1 MCQDTTYD
9 ESENA
14 TLGDSANAIRAK
26 EGIWCYHKPHFFVFI
41 LFSFIIHSYIKDRM
55 N

>member
-1 MCQDTTYD
+1 MCEDTIYD

-26 EGIWCYHKPHFFVFI
+26 EGIWWYHKSHFWYFFYFYLFFI
-41 LFSFIIHSYIKDRM
+41 HTS
-55 N
+55 

>member
-1 MCQDTTYD
+1 MNMDLKNKKNIVFYQSFSVFMCQDTTYD

-26 EGIWCYHKPHFFVFI
+26 EGV
-41 LFSFIIHSYIKDRM
+41 
-55 N
+55 